1 MKMIQIKMNV
11 QNSKEQVK
19 TKNLNKL
26 LQNPILKNLTN
37 LCTAN
42 QDEYGD
48 DDDDDDGDGDDDDDD
63 EDDL

>member
-42 QDEYGD
+42 QDEYAED
-48 DDDDDDGDGDDDDDD
+48 DDDDDDDD
-63 EDDL
+63 EKEDEDI